1 VSTGSGASRSTNAS
15 SFRPAKAQCE
25 IGSGDRSTPGLAFA
39 QLASYQHTLDF
50 VTLSVLR
57 NILVAWAAARGLL
70 AEARNSALIVCQ
82 LGRKPPHATRT

>member
-1 VSTGSGASRSTNAS
+1 MPRRSGRRKRS
-15 SFRPAKAQCE
+15 AKSDQVIE
-25 IGSGDRSTPGLAFA
+25 VPPGLAFA

-70 AEARNSALIVCQ
+70 AEVRNSALIVCQ